1 MNNKKITAGLLALTF
16 VFGGATVPDMAVN
29 SSTVISASAERTEE
43 FRYGDFYYTVL
54 EDGTIGITRYMGR
67 DTVVEIPEEI
77 NDEYVTAICDDA
89 FHGRKIEKIIIPDGV
104 EIIGEQAFADC
115 NGLVDI
121 DLPDSVTSIGVYAF
135 FDCDN
140 LENITLSNNLKTIG
154 EGAFIDCEAL
164 KEIVIPDRVVSIG
177 KAAFLGCSS
186 LESITLSKKL
196 KTVDERVFGFCSS
209 LKSIVIPDKVT
220 SLKSS
225 AFEYCTEL
233 KSVVL
238 SENLKSIESNVFY
251 GCTSLKDITIPDKVT
266 ELGNGVFGNCTVLQG
281 AVIPSSV
288 VEIGSHVFDKYD
300 YENDCYKPLPKL
312 KITVHKK
319 SEAMNYAL
327 DNGIKFRVTDA
338 QGRGYYPSLL
348 SMEYDL
354 NSRRFRMFWT
364 RVSDAEE
371 YGVAVKLAGKWK
383 VQAYTDS
390 NEYVSPS
397 MYRGQKYEIV
407 ICAKINGK
415 WDTYDIDRRSFVLT
429 AR

>member
-1 MNNKKITAGLLALTF
+1 ME
-16 VFGGATVPDMAVN
+16 V
-29 SSTVISASAERTEE
+29 
-43 FRYGDFYYTVL
+43 
-54 EDGTIGITRYMGR
+54 
-67 DTVVEIPEEI
+67 
-77 NDEYVTAICDDA
+77 
-89 FHGRKIEKIIIPDGV
+89 
-104 EIIGEQAFADC
+104 IGEQAFACCD
-115 NGLVDI
+115 GLVSI
-121 DLPDSVTSIGVYAF
+121 DLPDSVTSIGMYAF
-135 FDCDN
+135 LGCKN
-140 LENITLSNNLKTIG
+140 LENITLSNNLKTID
-154 EGAFIDCEAL
+154 EGAFMVCEAL

-177 KAAFLGCSS
+177 EAAFLGCSS
-186 LESITLSKKL
+186 LESVTLSKRL
-196 KTVDERVFGFCSS
+196 KTIDEKTFSRCSS

-220 SLKSS
+220 SLKSLS
-225 AFEYCTEL
+225 FEECTEL
-233 KSVVL
+233 NSVVL
-238 SENLKSIESNVFY
+238 SENIKSIEGYVFY
-251 GCTSLKDITIPDKVT
+251 DCTSLKDITIPNKVT
-266 ELGNGVFGNCTVLQG
+266 ELGNGVFGNCTALQG

-319 SEAMNYAL
+319 SAAMNYAL

-371 YGVAVKLAGKWK
+371 FGVAVKLAGKWK

-397 MYRGQKYEIV
+397 LYRGQKYEIV